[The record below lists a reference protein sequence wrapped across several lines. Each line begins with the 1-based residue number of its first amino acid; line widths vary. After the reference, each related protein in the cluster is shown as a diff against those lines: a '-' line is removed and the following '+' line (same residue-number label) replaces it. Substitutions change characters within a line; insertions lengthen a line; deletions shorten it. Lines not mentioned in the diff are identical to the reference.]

1 MVAYF
6 WHSLGLSSIVDLSSE
21 FEGGMYT
28 LFGQDWVDI
37 KEKVH
42 NNKLKYDTVK
52 IKAKHAMI
60 STYISGLSTW
70 NMSSKS

>member
-1 MVAYF
+1 
-6 WHSLGLSSIVDLSSE
+6 
-21 FEGGMYT
+21 MYT